1 MGELEAL
8 EGAPLL
14 GGLKPSV
21 ASPDFGLPS
30 TPALIDALE
39 KEKARTS
46 GVRGEPRGALPNE
59 STRLRPNALGFTF
72 TFTGFDWPEEYL
84 LDLLPNERTLRSVG
98 AALSDAGAVHAVPSS
113 GARACES
120 GARIADAAAAAV
132 DDAIA
137 PNPLAAGVGGAV
149 EAVGA
154 ARAAGIGGA
163 VEAEGAARAAGTGGA
178 VEAVGAARA
187 AGAIVKTAVA
197 AGGDMDAVGSRAG
210 AGMKSR
216 AGEGIKSAAG
226 EGTKSAAASAACAV
240 SDGMTPALGAGEQPG
255 VMGAASDG
263 MKPGG

>member
-154 ARAAGIGGA
+154 ARAAG
-163 VEAEGAARAAGTGGA
+163 
-178 VEAVGAARA
+178 
-187 AGAIVKTAVA
+187 AIVKTAVA